1 MDEKCIIGITG
12 GIGAGK
18 SVVSRIL
25 RLKGYPVYDC
35 DYEAKR
41 LMDNNEDV
49 IFLLKELLSEEIY
62 TEEGKLDRRLM
73 SQKLFSDD
81 EIRLGVNKIVHEAVR
96 NDFLVWADQF
106 GSPVFVES
114 AILSTSLMDRFC
126 TNVWLIDA
134 PVGMRVERVKKR
146 NGLTEEEI
154 LARITSQAR
163 EVDLLPKTKTETIDN
178 SGEVPLLDQIDKLL
192 ELSNQI

>member
-41 LMDNNEDV
+41 LMDNNKDV
-49 IFLLKELLSEEIY
+49 IFLLKELLGEGIY
-62 TEEGKLDRRLM
+62 TDDGKLDRKLM
-73 SQKLFSDD
+73 SRKIFSDD

-96 NDFLVWADQF
+96 NDFLGWAGQF
-106 GSPVFVES
+106 PSPVFVES

-134 PVGMRVERVKKR
+134 PEGIRVERVKKR

-154 LARITSQAR
+154 LARIASQAR
-163 EVDLLPKTKTETIDN
+163 EFDLLPKTKMETIDN
-178 SGEVPLLDQIDKLL
+178 SGDSSLLYQIDKLL
-192 ELSNQI
+192 DSSNQI